1 MDSDEPTIN
10 FQHFRTGHP
19 HLMLPQEPFISVS
32 SPPIRS
38 VVVRYG
44 EEPKVEKQRLAV
56 AYHLPSRRTNI
67 ILLLS
72 TGRPVLLCGFVLSLV
87 ALVATGSNE
96 RHRQPWHAG
105 DGEGVPA
112 RHLALW
118 PIHV

>member
-1 MDSDEPTIN
+1 MGSDEPTLN
-10 FQHFRTGHP
+10 FQHFRTGHS

-56 AYHLPSRRTNI
+56 ANHLLSRRTNTVF
-67 ILLLS
+67 LLG
-72 TGRPVLLCGFVLSLV
+72 TGRPVLLYGLVLSLV

-96 RHRQPWHAG
+96 RHIQPWHAG